1 LIELLDRIE
10 GATMNSTLRLT
21 LSFLIVISFAGL
33 TMAHGVDERL
43 SAERL
48 KISDFTNDPD
58 SFAGRTVEVG
68 ARVVA
73 INADGQSLEL
83 FDSPSH
89 TRISVQLAQ
98 LPEPERTALICANV
112 REVLVR
118 GRVSVVAGRMTIHAE
133 SVQWSGKEVARQ
145 K

>member
-1 LIELLDRIE
+1 
-10 GATMNSTLRLT
+10 MNLTFRLT
-21 LSFLIVISFAGL
+21 LSFLIVICFAGL
-33 TMAHGVDERL
+33 IMAHDERL
-43 SAERL
+43 NIA
-48 KISDFTNDPD
+48 DFATNPD
-58 SFAGRTVEVG
+58 AFTGRTVEVQ

-83 FDSPSH
+83 YDSPSR

-98 LPEPERTALICANV
+98 LSKAERKALIRSDV

-118 GRVSVVAGRMTIHAE
+118 GQVSMVSGRLTIHAE
-133 SVQWSGKEVARQ
+133 SVQWNDKETS

>member
-1 LIELLDRIE
+1 
-10 GATMNSTLRLT
+10 MYSTLRLT
-21 LSFLIVISFAGL
+21 LSFLIVIGFAGL
-33 TMAHGVDERL
+33 TMAHGAD
-43 SAERL
+43 ERL
-48 KISDFTNDPD
+48 KIADFASDPD
-58 SFAGRTVEVG
+58 SFAGRTVEIG

-98 LPEPERTALICANV
+98 LPQTERTALICANV
-112 REVLVR
+112 REVVVR
-118 GRVSVVAGRMTIHAE
+118 GQVSMVAGRVTMQAE
-133 SVQWSGKEVARQ
+133 SIQWSGKEGAKQ

>member
-1 LIELLDRIE
+1 
-10 GATMNSTLRLT
+10 MNLTVRLT

-33 TMAHGVDERL
+33 TMARGAGERHSL
-43 SAERL
+43 ADIAS
-48 KISDFTNDPD
+48 DPD
-58 SFAGRTVEVG
+58 GFAGRTVEVE

-73 INADGQSLEL
+73 IKADGQSLEL
-83 FDSPSH
+83 FDSPSY

-98 LPEPERTALICANV
+98 LSKTERTALIRSDV

-118 GRVSVVAGRMTIHAE
+118 GRVSMVAGRLTIQAE
-133 SVQWSGKEVARQ
+133 SVQRGDKE

>member
-1 LIELLDRIE
+1 
-10 GATMNSTLRLT
+10 MNSTFRLT
-21 LSFLIVISFAGL
+21 LSFLIVICFAGL
-33 TMAHGVDERL
+33 TMAHDERL
-43 SAERL
+43 NVA
-48 KISDFTNDPD
+48 DFASNPD
-58 SFAGRTVEVG
+58 AFAGRMVEVQ

-83 FDSPSH
+83 YDSPSR

-98 LPEPERTALICANV
+98 LPKAERKALIRSDV

-118 GRVSVVAGRMTIHAE
+118 GQVSMVAGRMTIHAE
-133 SVQWSGKEVARQ
+133 SVQWNDKEAT

>member
-1 LIELLDRIE
+1 
-10 GATMNSTLRLT
+10 MNSTVRLT
-21 LSFLIVISFAGL
+21 LSFLIVICFAGL
-33 TMAHGVDERL
+33 TMAHDERL
-43 SAERL
+43 NVA
-48 KISDFTNDPD
+48 DFASNPD
-58 SFAGRTVEVG
+58 AFAGRMVEVQ

-83 FDSPSH
+83 YDSPSR

-98 LPEPERTALICANV
+98 LPKAERKALIRSDV

-118 GRVSVVAGRMTIHAE
+118 GQVSMVAGRMTIHAE
-133 SVQWSGKEVARQ
+133 SVQWNDKEAT

>member
-1 LIELLDRIE
+1 
-10 GATMNSTLRLT
+10 MNLRFRLT
-21 LSFLIVISFAGL
+21 LSFVIVICFAGL
-33 TMAHGVDERL
+33 TMAHD
-43 SAERL
+43 ADERL
-48 KISDFTNDPD
+48 KIADFASDPD
-58 SFAGRTVEVG
+58 AFAGRTVEVE

-98 LPEPERTALICANV
+98 LTRIERKALIRSNV

-118 GRVSVVAGRMTIHAE
+118 GRVSIVAGRLTIHAQ
-133 SVQWSGKEVARQ
+133 SVQWSDKEAPKQ

>member
-1 LIELLDRIE
+1 
-10 GATMNSTLRLT
+10 MNLTFRLT

-33 TMAHGVDERL
+33 TMARGTD
-43 SAERL
+43 ERL
-48 KISDFTNDPD
+48 KIADFASNPD
-58 SFAGRTVEVG
+58 GFAGRTVEVE
-68 ARVVA
+68 ARVIA
-73 INADGQSLEL
+73 IHADGQSLEL

-98 LPEPERTALICANV
+98 LPKTERMALIRSDV

-118 GRVSVVAGRMTIHAE
+118 GRLSMVAGRMTIHAE
-133 SVQWSGKEVARQ
+133 SVQWNDKEASKQ

>member
-1 LIELLDRIE
+1 
-10 GATMNSTLRLT
+10 MNLTFRLT
-21 LSFLIVISFAGL
+21 LSFLIVLGFAGL
-33 TMAHGVDERL
+33 TMAHGGDERF
-43 SAERL
+43 
-48 KISDFTNDPD
+48 KIADFVSNPD
-58 SFAGRTVEVG
+58 GFAGRIVEVN

-98 LPEPERTALICANV
+98 IPKTERKALINSDV

-118 GRVSVVAGRMTIHAE
+118 GRVSMVDGRLTIHAE
-133 SVQWSGKEVARQ
+133 SVQWNDKEESKQ

>member
-1 LIELLDRIE
+1 
-10 GATMNSTLRLT
+10 MNLTLRLT
-21 LSFLIVISFAGL
+21 LSLLIVISFAGL
-33 TMAHGVDERL
+33 TMAHGAD
-43 SAERL
+43 ERL
-48 KISDFTNDPD
+48 KIADFASDPNA
-58 SFAGRTVEVG
+58 FAGRIVEVE

-98 LPEPERTALICANV
+98 LTKTERMALIRSDA

-118 GRVSVVAGRMTIHAE
+118 GRVSVVAGRLTIHAV
-133 SVQWSGKEVARQ
+133 SVQSSEKELPTH

>member
-1 LIELLDRIE
+1 MKL
-10 GATMNSTLRLT
+10 MFRLT
-21 LSFLIVISFAGL
+21 LSFLVVISFAGL
-33 TMAHGVDERL
+33 TMAHDERL
-43 SAERL
+43 NLA
-48 KISDFTNDPD
+48 DFASNPAA
-58 SFAGRTVEVG
+58 FAGRTVEVQ

-83 FDSPSH
+83 YDSPTR

-98 LPEPERTALICANV
+98 LSKAERKALIRSDV

-118 GRVSVVAGRMTIHAE
+118 GQVSMVAGRLTIHAE
-133 SVQWSGKEVARQ
+133 SVRWSDKEAT